1 MVKNILKNEHIELN
15 VEQRFTKE
23 SSGTFRRIKEDEES
37 ENSDIKPFVKV
48 RPTEYQTFLKVG
60 SSNVSTFRSLVF
72 FFLLKLLLVFLE
84 TRELDWKLHNYL
96 DSKCFTEK
104 SIW

>member
-1 MVKNILKNEHIELN
+1 MVKNILKTEHIELN

-23 SSGTFRRIKEDEES
+23 SSGIFCRIEEDEEI
-37 ENSDIKPFVKV
+37 ENCDIKPFAKV

-60 SSNVSTFRSLVF
+60 SAEVSFIDF
-72 FFLLKLLLVFLE
+72 FFPFQWITFLMILE
-84 TRELDWKLHNYL
+84 SQEFIWKLCNYL
-96 DSKCFTEK
+96 DTKCFTKK